1 MFSKFLNDILFLLVE
16 LAGGDGEKKDG
27 ANGNGAGGGDEED
40 PEVKKTYPFDRKHT
54 YIYTCFSRL
63 LIMNVPVIMS

>member
-40 PEVKKTYPFDRKHT
+40 PEVKKPIHSIENTHI
-54 YIYTCFSRL
+54 YIHVFLGC
-63 LIMNVPVIMS
+63 